1 MAFADGGVV
10 AKVPLAPDAGAV
22 NVTDAP
28 LTGFESL
35 STTVATRGAA
45 NAAPTTALCPDPLVG
60 VIDAAAP
67 AVLVR
72 LKLAVVDTPATD
84 AVTVYAPAVVPAVK
98 TAEVATP
105 LALVVAVFTPPA
117 KVPVAPEAGAV
128 KVTVTPVV
136 GDSPVVTVAT
146 SGAANAAPTAALCAV
161 PLVTA
166 MASTGGGGVE
176 LELLQPVRK
185 NKFDP
190 IKAVKMMARKLE

>member
-1 MAFADGGVV
+1 MAVAEGGVV

-22 NVTDAP
+22 KVTEAP

-35 STTVATRGAA
+35 SRTVATSGAA
-45 NAAPTTALCPDPLVG
+45 KAAPTAALCPDPLVG

-72 LKLAVVDTPATD
+72 LKLAGVDTPATD
-84 AVTVYAPAVVPAVK
+84 AVTVYAPAVVPAVN

-136 GDSPVVTVAT
+136 GDPPV
-146 SGAANAAPTAALCAV
+146 
-161 PLVTA
+161 
-166 MASTGGGGVE
+166 
-176 LELLQPVRK
+176 
-185 NKFDP
+185 
-190 IKAVKMMARKLE
+190 

>member
-1 MAFADGGVV
+1 M
-10 AKVPLAPDAGAV
+10 
-22 NVTDAP
+22 
-28 LTGFESL
+28 
-35 STTVATRGAA
+35 
-45 NAAPTTALCPDPLVG
+45 
-60 VIDAAAP
+60 
-67 AVLVR
+67 R

-105 LALVVAVFTPPA
+105 LALVVAAFTPPA

-136 GDSPVVTVAT
+136 GDPPVVTVAT
-146 SGAANAAPTAALCAV
+146 SGAANDEATAALCAV

-176 LELLQPVRK
+176 FELLQPVRK
-185 NKFDP
+185 NKLDP